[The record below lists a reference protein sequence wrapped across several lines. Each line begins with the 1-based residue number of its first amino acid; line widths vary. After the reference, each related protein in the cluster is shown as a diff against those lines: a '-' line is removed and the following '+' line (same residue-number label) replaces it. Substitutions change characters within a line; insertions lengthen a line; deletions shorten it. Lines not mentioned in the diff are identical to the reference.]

1 MSDDDALRIPKS
13 GGSRKVKCKG
23 RTCIRHP
30 RDHKDP
36 DMRGQPILDDDGARQ
51 YKPCEAWAANGTD
64 YCSAHGGTTPAAINA
79 AKRTI
84 ALATPN
90 AAEVLRALM
99 EDERIPAETRI
110 KAAVQVLDRGGVRP
124 GVDVSVDAPGWQKV
138 LGKMFGQST
147 QDEPAAE
154 PDQEM
159 KDAVASL
166 PPPPPAPRKRAPRK
180 ATPPPP
186 PDNVVQMKPRKAA
199 PKATPPKHEW

>member
-90 AAEVLRALM
+90 AADVLKALM

-124 GVDVSVDAPGWQKV
+124 GMDVSIDAPGWQKV

-147 QDEPAAE
+147 QDEPEAPAAE
-154 PDQEM
+154 PE
-159 KDAVASL
+159 A
-166 PPPPPAPRKRAPRK
+166 PPPPAPRKRAPRK

-186 PDNVVQMKPRKAA
+186 PDNVVQMKPRKA
-199 PKATPPKHEW
+199 TPPKHEW